1 VAPEA
6 SPGAVPA
13 SDGEEPSRCTA
24 DIIANQCPRRVMTQ
38 RIIHTCI

>member
-13 SDGEEPSRCTA
+13 SDGEEPSRRTA
-24 DIIANQCPRRVMTQ
+24 EIIAHQCPSRAMTH
-38 RIIHTCI
+38 RIVHTCI